1 MSPTSYQA
9 APPRTDIVLI
19 NVCTTNTWKR
29 LLCQVEEDFGMK
41 RPEVLIFH
49 LYIKTKWNLK
59 KRSGLCLGNIPMQSP
74 QIFRT
79 RDLRFCDL
87 DYGKE
92 KSRCSVHPLLEMF
105 LPDGSF

>member
-49 LYIKTKWNLK
+49 LYIK
-59 KRSGLCLGNIPMQSP
+59 SQVEP
-74 QIFRT
+74 
-79 RDLRFCDL
+79 
-87 DYGKE
+87 
-92 KSRCSVHPLLEMF
+92 
-105 LPDGSF
+105 